1 MKKVLMFSH
10 EFPPFIGGV
19 GSVGYQITK
28 WLNEKGYKVDVLTRY
43 QKNIDYIQGVNF
55 KVVKVAPKFWFLSY
69 KKYLKKLDL
78 GSYDAIILNECAPT
92 IVAGKYFSDE
102 LLNKSIVYLHGLEV
116 ENIYTKNK
124 RNFLRN
130 LFGFRCDHLRA
141 VNKAKNVIA
150 VGKHMKSKYVE
161 SVNNE
166 LVRGVDVIYA
176 GLDIN
181 QFDIVNTS
189 ERIKPFTL
197 ISSSRIVKEKGY
209 FDKLEIFR
217 FLTKKL
223 DLNWIICGD
232 GDDLNELKSRVNL
245 YGLSEKVDFKGYCS
259 RNELKKHY
267 SNADI
272 FWLLSNYDEA
282 LPLSYI
288 EAQLS
293 GLPTV
298 GRNKGGTKETILDG
312 INGFLVDGERDCINK
327 LSSYIMSDKKFDRK
341 NVRKSAMYFNIDT
354 TLLKLE
360 ALL

>member
-1 MKKVLMFSH
+1 M
-10 EFPPFIGGV
+10 
-19 GSVGYQITK
+19 
-28 WLNEKGYKVDVLTRY
+28 
-43 QKNIDYIQGVNF
+43 
-55 KVVKVAPKFWFLSY
+55 
-69 KKYLKKLDL
+69 
-78 GSYDAIILNECAPT
+78 
-92 IVAGKYFSDE
+92 
-102 LLNKSIVYLHGLEV
+102 
-116 ENIYTKNK
+116 
-124 RNFLRN
+124 RN

-259 RNELKKHY
+259 RNELK
-267 SNADI
+267 
-272 FWLLSNYDEA
+272 
-282 LPLSYI
+282 
-288 EAQLS
+288 
-293 GLPTV
+293 
-298 GRNKGGTKETILDG
+298 
-312 INGFLVDGERDCINK
+312 
-327 LSSYIMSDKKFDRK
+327 
-341 NVRKSAMYFNIDT
+341 
-354 TLLKLE
+354 TLF
-360 ALL
+360 